1 MSIAISTSLQ
11 SSFADAVARTRD
23 ALAAQGFGVLTEID
37 MKATLKAKLDQDMEN
52 YLILGACNPP
62 LAHRAVSIDR
72 QIGLLL
78 PCNVVVRTDPD
89 DATRVLVEAMNPQL
103 LVQVTG
109 NPALQDVADLAAF
122 PYYTWHHG
130 VVVPAGHVLEGA
142 TKLTLEQVAEISNVV

>member
-11 SSFADAVARTRD
+11 STFADAVARTRD

-37 MKATLKAKLDQDMEN
+37 MKATLKAKLGQDMEN

-62 LAHRAVSIDR
+62 LAHRAVDIDR

-78 PCNVVVRTDPD
+78 PCNVVVRTDPAD
-89 DATRVLVEAMNPQL
+89 DSRVIVEAMNPQL

-109 NPALQDVADLAAF
+109 ESALQDVADAVTSKLRAAIE
-122 PYYTWHHG
+122 TLG
-130 VVVPAGHVLEGA
+130 PA
-142 TKLTLEQVAEISNVV
+142 SD